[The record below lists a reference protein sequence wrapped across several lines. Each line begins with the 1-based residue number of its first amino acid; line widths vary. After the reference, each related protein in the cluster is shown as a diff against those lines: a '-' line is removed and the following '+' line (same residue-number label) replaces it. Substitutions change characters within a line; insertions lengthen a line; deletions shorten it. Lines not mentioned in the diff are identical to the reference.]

1 MDFDFETVVR
11 RRPAN
16 LKRMFTDQMVLEH
29 GNVSFD
35 GAEPDYPT
43 APVIGDAVR
52 RLAENGLY
60 GFTVADDVYR
70 SAVCWWLKNSRD
82 VHAEPDWI
90 VPTLGTIHALASL
103 IRLLC
108 PGEEDAVLVMSPVYN
123 RFAQA
128 ADRLNRPVISCPLIR
143 NDNRYSIDFDRLEA
157 LLSSE
162 NIRILV
168 VCNPH
173 NPIGQIWKKEELERL
188 SRTAARYGVTVFC
201 DEIFADSCYGGK
213 TCPSMLSL
221 PEAKENTVVST
232 SLGKAFGLTGLNHAN
247 ILIASPILREAFADR
262 RTRDHYGSMDPLAY
276 ECVLAG
282 YTPEGLSWVRASN
295 GVCENNIRLVK
306 KTFERLFPKAKV
318 YGGEGAYVLWADLN
332 DYFESEEEMLDFLY
346 HKAFF
351 HVDAGSSY
359 GAPGFIRMCVAS
371 PAHCV
376 EKALNDLETAWK
388 EKNQCC

>member
-16 LKRMFTDQMVLEH
+16 LKRMFTDPAVAEH

-43 APVIGDAVR
+43 APVIGEAVR

-60 GFTVADDVYR
+60 GFTVADDAYR
-70 SAVCWWLKNSRD
+70 NAVCWWLKNSRG
-82 VHAEPDWI
+82 VSAEPDWI

-108 PGEEDAVLVMSPVYN
+108 PGEEDTVLVMPPVYN

-128 ADRLNRPVISCPLIR
+128 ADRLNRPAVSCPLIR

-157 LLSSE
+157 LLSAG

-168 VCNPH
+168 ICNPH

-188 SRTAARYGVTVFC
+188 SRTVARYGVTVFC

-247 ILIASPILREAFADR
+247 ILIPSPALREAFADR

-282 YTPEGLSWVRASN
+282 YTPEGLKWVRASN
-295 GVCENNIRLVK
+295 EVCENNIRLVRR
-306 KTFERLFPKAKV
+306 TFERLFPKARV
-318 YGGEGAYVLWADLN
+318 YGGEGAYVFWADLN

-351 HVDAGSSY
+351 HVDGGSSY